1 MRSVCTCTGPACPT
15 ARYCA
20 KYALPVC
27 AQKRERRGLGRSYQT
42 APGDQGSSG
51 PEFRHRALLS
61 GWLVGESDPRQALN
75 SSLPPAL
82 PPVTALA
89 FSTNR
94 MASPFLVGFSSSCL
108 HLFFVFTVHSS
119 LVFSLLQ
126 RLLHRL
132 EALHENK
139 SLFSNDHTWNII
151 ASTTFIHPSKPLL
164 NRQSILQRIPFRIRI
179 RSRIRASK
187 TVQRHTRTISRT
199 S

>member
-1 MRSVCTCTGPACPT
+1 MYFYSTCSSYSTVLCKIRVTRMCSENGNW
-15 ARYCA
+15 
-20 KYALPVC
+20 
-27 AQKRERRGLGRSYQT
+27 RGLGRSYQT

-51 PEFRHRALLS
+51 PEFRHRAVLS

-75 SSLPPAL
+75 SSLPQRSPLSQRWLLA
-82 PPVTALA
+82 PTAWQ
-89 FSTNR
+89 
-94 MASPFLVGFSSSCL
+94 SPFLVGFSSSCL
-108 HLFFVFTVHSS
+108 HLFLVFTVHSS

-179 RSRIRASK
+179 RIRASK